1 MFSWEQWA
9 IGQHV
14 SKDAANRPDVN
25 GFGISLGIEHDLRS
39 SVPTGCN
46 IFCQDSRVV
55 MIWICHSGQPKVT
68 NLKTQKKTVII
79 LNWHGNEVTRAHLV
93 FSSLTWQ
100 CI

>member
-25 GFGISLGIEHDLRS
+25 GFGVTLGIEHDLRS

-46 IFCQDSRVV
+46 IFCQDSCVV
-55 MIWICHSGQPKVT
+55 MIWICYSSQPKVT

-79 LNWHGNEVTRAHLV
+79 LNWGSKLLTQ
-93 FSSLTWQ
+93 FSLH
-100 CI
+100 